1 MHYIRNKQINFRK
14 KLPKKR
20 IDKNIADIK
29 TEDLIDYFSK
39 NDTFQEQILVA
50 SPTLF
55 FKVNHYIETY
65 NISNK
70 DYRNIGSSLF
80 NYYLRSIT
88 RHTPFGL
95 FSGVG
100 VINKQSIPISY
111 QKSIR
116 VSYKWLLSIIK
127 NIEKEHPNNLKFY
140 VNNLITYKDYYLS
153 IENHFSDE
161 NDLYTDYNQP
171 FEYIRSYNNKFTF
184 NEIFKYLQ
192 KYFVEVDEEIIHKYL
207 EELIEKELIISE
219 LRPSLS
225 ITNKL
230 SNVATKLSSIENY
243 SDLAKQLKYL
253 NKLFFEYQK
262 TDIGNGISIYLQILS
277 EMKKIFK
284 TGSQD
289 IIVNLIY
296 SDNLY
301 QHLKIKEESIDELV
315 NLLAY
320 ISNKYNVQDYYVEKF
335 IEKFG
340 VDSEVPISVVV
351 DGNLGIG
358 LPKEGDVK
366 AEIINDGIQQEINYK
381 FWKSLYKNKTFSLDK
396 LNITLPIDIEN
407 PYITE
412 SFELCIEHYHQK
424 NKVKRYISPIKG
436 SNNTDNMIG
445 RFTLDNKK
453 LLTDLNPTRKYENAL
468 LCNINV
474 IPKKISL
481 TNVIESMFL
490 GNSTLSINTSS
501 GEKSTE
507 IKLDNILVGYENNNL
522 YFKDKNTQKN
532 IIFRDKNMLNEQ
544 LKNPLIDLLLRYS
557 HPRFSTIHNY
567 PWSYMDNQMVFYPEI
582 KYKDIVVEPQRIR
595 IYKDLLNLTSF
606 KSFKKNINTLLEDV
620 ECNETLYFIMADN
633 KIPYINSDLS
643 LNSLYKAIKKSKLEY
658 AEFIDLPDHQE
669 CDESYELIYNFSFD
683 KDDRKIINNNNKK
696 LWTHNNNRLMDPSQ
710 GWLYFKILFAKNEID
725 YFIKHYYHLIEKE
738 ILKTTKKFKIFY
750 IKYTENDSYSLRFRI
765 KLSSPNAYSNVI
777 TDITKFFKQLKSE
790 GKIKAFS
797 LQDYEREIERYGG
810 VEGVTYCEEVFYE
823 DTKLT
828 NYIIINTSEKY
839 RLAYCCLSIYNY
851 LNFYFE
857 SHVEIM
863 KYLMKN
869 FNVKKKDFPKYNTYF
884 RENKMVLDKLF
895 INKDIEED
903 IDILLKNRIQKLLKL
918 KDKEILNCEMLDSLI
933 HMSCNR
939 ILGID
944 RDKENGCIYLVY
956 KLLDSLEKRRRKNN
970 IT

>member
-1 MHYIRNKQINFRK
+1 M
-14 KLPKKR
+14 
-20 IDKNIADIK
+20 
-29 TEDLIDYFSK
+29 
-39 NDTFQEQILVA
+39 
-50 SPTLF
+50 
-55 FKVNHYIETY
+55 
-65 NISNK
+65 
-70 DYRNIGSSLF
+70 
-80 NYYLRSIT
+80 
-88 RHTPFGL
+88 
-95 FSGVG
+95 
-100 VINKQSIPISY
+100 
-111 QKSIR
+111 
-116 VSYKWLLSIIK
+116 
-127 NIEKEHPNNLKFY
+127 
-140 VNNLITYKDYYLS
+140 
-153 IENHFSDE
+153 
-161 NDLYTDYNQP
+161 
-171 FEYIRSYNNKFTF
+171 
-184 NEIFKYLQ
+184 
-192 KYFVEVDEEIIHKYL
+192 
-207 EELIEKELIISE
+207 
-219 LRPSLS
+219 
-225 ITNKL
+225 
-230 SNVATKLSSIENY
+230 
-243 SDLAKQLKYL
+243 
-253 NKLFFEYQK
+253 
-262 TDIGNGISIYLQILS
+262 
-277 EMKKIFK
+277 
-284 TGSQD
+284 
-289 IIVNLIY
+289 
-296 SDNLY
+296 
-301 QHLKIKEESIDELV
+301 
-315 NLLAY
+315 
-320 ISNKYNVQDYYVEKF
+320 
-335 IEKFG
+335 
-340 VDSEVPISVVV
+340 
-351 DGNLGIG
+351 
-358 LPKEGDVK
+358 K

-725 YFIKHYYHLIEKE
+725 YFIKHYYHFNSSYFALKRRISFQWKVIPNETKRILDYLCKKAITSFGGRDWEVWYSPDIPVHDGPYVFGQLPGLILEVKSADGEYHYQAIGLQEERKDIIIEKKVAWVKDRE
-738 ILKTTKKFKIFY
+738 HLIRLKKDY
-750 IKYTENDSYSLRFRI
+750 IK
-765 KLSSPNAYSNVI
+765 SPSATARQEDLQYGISGAVVNGQKI
-777 TDITKFFKQLKSE
+777 DLEE
-790 GKIKAFS
+790 G
-797 LQDYEREIERYGG
+797 
-810 VEGVTYCEEVFYE
+810 
-823 DTKLT
+823 
-828 NYIIINTSEKY
+828 Y
-839 RLAYCCLSIYNY
+839 RLLDRELWDWMEENNNSI
-851 LNFYFE
+851 E
-857 SHVEIM
+857 
-863 KYLMKN
+863 
-869 FNVKKKDFPKYNTYF
+869 KD
-884 RENKMVLDKLF
+884 
-895 INKDIEED
+895 DIWV
-903 IDILLKNRIQKLLKL
+903 R
-918 KDKEILNCEMLDSLI
+918 
-933 HMSCNR
+933 
-939 ILGID
+939 
-944 RDKENGCIYLVY
+944 
-956 KLLDSLEKRRRKNN
+956 
-970 IT
+970 